1 MKRHIGNKILLA
13 VLVATT
19 LISCNKRSRT
29 RSELTGWKFN
39 DPTYGGFTAN
49 TNYSGQKIPPGMV
62 LIEGG
67 TFTMGSVQD
76 DVLFDWNTTPTRQQ
90 VRSFYMDEAEV
101 TNLEYLFYLQYL
113 EKVYPPSDDNY
124 RKIYHAALPDTL
136 VWRDALGFNELLTE
150 TYLRHPSY
158 ADYPVVGVSW
168 NQATEYCKWRT
179 DRVNEKI
186 LMDKG
191 VLKSLFELD
200 SVKVEG
206 KNRFDTGTYLANPD
220 LLFDGDESI
229 YGRGLPDYSQRVKKK
244 SKKERRR
251 DRNADVADA
260 DVVDDAAVD
269 DGGSKKSRRRG
280 RKRSKK
286 ADQGFTG
293 RHIKTSDGILMQRF
307 RLPTE
312 AEWEYAAKAEIENRE
327 YNSIRGRKKYA
338 WNGRYTRDQ
347 SRRRAGDQL
356 ANFKQGKGDYSGLAG
371 WSNDGADI
379 TIKVKSYDPN
389 AFGLYD
395 MSGNVA
401 EWVADVYRPIIDN
414 EANDFNYFRGNVFR
428 KPMIDE
434 EGKVVVVDYN
444 SIEFDTLDNGKIVP
458 KDLPGSIKYI
468 PITKRDA
475 FMRPNYEKA
484 NNIAFGDGDLPS
496 TKDYYK
502 DEEDFDDGGAMPRM
516 YNSPQ
521 TPKQIGESGLRIQQ
535 YDTKKRNTLVS
546 DEARVYKGGSWRDRE
561 YWLDPAQRRYLP
573 QYMATNYIGFRCATD
588 KLGAMQ
594 MKRRRKTPN

>member
-1 MKRHIGNKILLA
+1 MKSYIGKKILLV
-13 VLVATT
+13 VLVAIT
-19 LISCNKRSRT
+19 LISCSKNSRT
-29 RSELTGWKFN
+29 HSELTGWRFN

-49 TNYSGQKIPPGMV
+49 TNYEGQKVPPGMV

-76 DVLFDWNTTPTRQQ
+76 DVLFDWNTTPTKQQ

-124 RKIYHAALPDTL
+124 RKIYQGALPDTL
-136 VWRDALGFNELLTE
+136 VWRDALGFNELLAE
-150 TYLRHPSY
+150 SYFRHPSY
-158 ADYPVVGVSW
+158 SDYPVVGVSW
-168 NQATEYCKWRT
+168 NQASEYCKWRT

-191 VLKSLFELD
+191 VLKSLFDMD
-200 SVKVEG
+200 SVTVEG
-206 KNRFDTGTYLANPD
+206 KNRFDTGTYLANPN

-229 YGRGLPDYSQRVKKK
+229 YDRGLPDYSQKTVKKTSKRDRRAEADAVADVEVDEAADDGEKRSRRSKK
-244 SKKERRR
+244 SKK
-251 DRNADVADA
+251 
-260 DVVDDAAVD
+260 
-269 DGGSKKSRRRG
+269 SSQK
-280 RKRSKK
+280 
-286 ADQGFTG
+286 GFTG
-293 RHIKTSDGILMQRF
+293 RHVKTSDGLLTQRF

-327 YNSIRGRKKYA
+327 YNSIRGRKKYS
-338 WNGRYTRDQ
+338 WNGSSTRDQ
-347 SRRRAGDQL
+347 SRRRAGDQM

-379 TIKVKSYDPN
+379 TIKIKSYDAN

-414 EANDFNYFRGNVFR
+414 DANDFNYFRGNVF
-428 KPMIDE
+428 KKALIDE

-458 KDLPGSIKYI
+458 RDLPGSIKYV

-484 NNIAFGDGDLPS
+484 NNIGINDGDMAS
-496 TKDYYK
+496 TKLYYQN
-502 DEEDFDDGGAMPRM
+502 EEDMETKPRM
-516 YNSPQ
+516 YNSPK
-521 TPKQIGESGLRIQQ
+521 TPRQIGESGLIIQQ
-535 YDTKKRNTLVS
+535 YDTKQRNTLIS
-546 DEARVYKGGSWRDRE
+546 DQSRVFKGGSWKDRE

-588 KLGAMQ
+588 KLGAMSY
-594 MKRRRKTPN
+594 KRRRKTPTK

>member
-1 MKRHIGNKILLA
+1 MKSYIGKNILLA

-19 LISCNKRSRT
+19 LIGCSKKSRT
-29 RSELTGWKFN
+29 HSELTGWRFN

-49 TNYSGQKIPPGMV
+49 TNYQGQKVPPGMV

-76 DVLFDWNTTPTRQQ
+76 DVLFDWNTTPTKQQ

-124 RKIYHAALPDTL
+124 RKIYQASLPDTL
-136 VWRDALGFNELLTE
+136 VWRDALGFNELLAE
-150 TYLRHPSY
+150 SYLRHPSY
-158 ADYPVVGVSW
+158 SDYPVVGVSW

-191 VLKSLFELD
+191 VLKSLFDMD
-200 SVKVEG
+200 SVTVEG
-206 KNRFDTGTYLANPD
+206 KNRFDTGTYLANPN

-229 YGRGLPDYSQRVKKK
+229 YGKGLPDYSQKTPKKQ
-244 SKKERRR
+244 SKR
-251 DRNADVADA
+251 DRRSDVDAVADA
-260 DVVDDAAVD
+260 PVEDAAD
-269 DGGSKKSRRRG
+269 DGERKSRR
-280 RKRSKK
+280 SKK
-286 ADQGFTG
+286 TKKSSQQQGFTG
-293 RHIKTSDGILMQRF
+293 RHVKTSDGLLTQRF

-327 YNSIRGRKKYA
+327 YNSIRGRKKYS
-338 WNGRYTRDQ
+338 WNGNTTRDQ

-379 TIKVKSYDPN
+379 TIKIKSYDPN

-401 EWVADVYRPIIDN
+401 EWVADVYRPIVDN
-414 EANDFNYFRGNVFR
+414 DANDFNYFRGNVF
-428 KPMIDE
+428 KKALIDD

-458 KDLPGSIKYI
+458 RDLPGSIKYV

-484 NNIAFGDGDLPS
+484 DNIGINDGDLAS
-496 TKDYYK
+496 TKLYYQ
-502 DEEDFDDGGAMPRM
+502 DEEDMETKPRM
-516 YNSPQ
+516 YNSPK
-521 TPKQIGESGLRIQQ
+521 TPRQIGESGLIIQQ
-535 YDTKKRNTLVS
+535 YDTKQRSTLIS
-546 DEARVYKGGSWRDRE
+546 DQSRVFKGGSWKDRE

-588 KLGAMQ
+588 KLGAMSY
-594 MKRRRKTPN
+594 KRRRKTPTK

>member
-1 MKRHIGNKILLA
+1 MKRYIGNKVLLA
-13 VLVATT
+13 LLVVAT
-19 LISCNKRSRT
+19 LASCSKNSRT
-29 RSELTGWKFN
+29 HSELTGWRFN
-39 DPTYGGFTAN
+39 DPTYGGFAAN
-49 TNYSGQKIPPGMV
+49 TNYENQKVPPGMV

-76 DVLFDWNTTPTRQQ
+76 DVMFDWNTTPTRQQ
-90 VRSFYMDEAEV
+90 VRSFFMDEAEV

-113 EKVYPPSDDNY
+113 EKVYPPADDNY
-124 RKIYHAALPDTL
+124 RKIYQSALPDTL

-158 ADYPVVGVSW
+158 SDYPVVGVSW
-168 NQATEYCKWRT
+168 LQATEYCKWRT

-191 VLKSLFELD
+191 VLKSLFDMD
-200 SVKVEG
+200 SVSVEG
-206 KNRFDTGTYLANPD
+206 KNRFDTETYLANPN
-220 LLFDGDESI
+220 LLFDGNEDI
-229 YGRGLPDYSQRVKKK
+229 YGRGLPDYTQSSKK
-244 SKKERRR
+244 SKK
-251 DRNADVADA
+251 DRKAAKSDDIAEADV
-260 DVVDDAAVD
+260 DAAD
-269 DGGSKKSRRRG
+269 DQDNSRKS

-286 ADQGFTG
+286 SDQGFTG
-293 RHIKTSDGILMQRF
+293 RHVKTSDGILNPRF

-312 AEWEYAAKAEIENRE
+312 AEWEYAAKALIENRE
-327 YNSIRGRKKYA
+327 YNTIRGRKKYA

-347 SRRRAGDQL
+347 SKRRAGDQL

-379 TIKVKSYDPN
+379 TQKVKSYDPN
-389 AFGLYD
+389 AYGLYD

-401 EWVADVYRPIIDN
+401 EWVADVYRPIVDN
-414 EANDFNYFRGNVFR
+414 EANDFNYFRGNVFK
-428 KPMIDE
+428 KPLINE

-444 SIEFDTLDNGKIVP
+444 NVEFDTLDNGKIVP
-458 KDLPGSIKYI
+458 KDLPGSIKYV

-484 NNIAFGDGDLPS
+484 DNRAINDGDVAS
-496 TKDYYK
+496 TKKYYL
-502 DEEDFDDGGAMPRM
+502 DEEEMEGEGSKPRM

-521 TPKQIGESGLRIQQ
+521 IPRQIGESGLIIQQ
-535 YDTKKRNTLVS
+535 YDTKKRNTLIS
-546 DEARVYKGGSWRDRE
+546 DQTRVYKGGSWRDRE

-573 QYMATNYIGFRCATD
+573 EYMATNYIGFRCATD
-588 KLGAMQ
+588 KLGAMSI
-594 MKRRRKTPN
+594 KRRRKHPQP

>member
-1 MKRHIGNKILLA
+1 MKSYIGKKILLA
-13 VLVATT
+13 VLVSTT
-19 LISCNKRSRT
+19 LISCSKKSRT
-29 RSELTGWKFN
+29 HSELTGWRFN

-49 TNYSGQKIPPGMV
+49 TNYQGQKVPPGMV

-76 DVLFDWNTTPTRQQ
+76 DVLFDWNTTPTKQQ

-113 EKVYPPSDDNY
+113 ERVYPPSDDNY
-124 RKIYHAALPDTL
+124 RKIYQASLPDTL
-136 VWRDALGFNELLTE
+136 VWRNALGFNEVLAE
-150 TYLRHPSY
+150 SYLRHPSY
-158 ADYPVVGVSW
+158 SDYPVVGVSW
-168 NQATEYCKWRT
+168 NQANDYCKWRT

-191 VLKSLFELD
+191 VLKSLFDLD
-200 SVKVEG
+200 SVTVEG
-206 KNRFDTGTYLANPD
+206 KNRFDTGTYLANPK

-229 YGRGLPDYSQRVKKK
+229 YNRGLPDYSQKTTKKL
-244 SKKERRR
+244 SKK
-251 DRNADVADA
+251 DRKAEAVADVEDT
-260 DVVDDAAVD
+260 VDN
-269 DGGSKKSRRRG
+269 GEKKSRKS
-280 RKRSKK
+280 RKSNKS
-286 ADQGFTG
+286 AQQGFTG
-293 RHIKTSDGILMQRF
+293 RHVKTSDGLLTQRF

-327 YNSIRGRKKYA
+327 YNSIRGRKKYS
-338 WNGRYTRDQ
+338 WNGSSTRDQ
-347 SRRRAGDQL
+347 SRRGAGDQL

-379 TIKVKSYDPN
+379 TIRIKSYNAN

-414 EANDFNYFRGNVFR
+414 DANDFNYFRGNVF
-428 KPMIDE
+428 KKALIDE

-458 KDLPGSIKYI
+458 RDLPGSIKYV

-484 NNIAFGDGDLPS
+484 NNIAINDGDLAS
-496 TKDYYK
+496 TKLYYQN
-502 DEEDFDDGGAMPRM
+502 EEDMDTKPRM
-516 YNSPQ
+516 YNSPK
-521 TPKQIGESGLRIQQ
+521 TPRQIGESGLIIQQ
-535 YDTKKRNTLVS
+535 YDTKSRNTLIS
-546 DEARVYKGGSWRDRE
+546 DQARVYKGGSWKDRE

-588 KLGAMQ
+588 KLGAMSY
-594 MKRRRKTPN
+594 KRRRKMPTK

>member
-1 MKRHIGNKILLA
+1 MKSYIGKKILLS
-13 VLVATT
+13 VLIATT
-19 LISCNKRSRT
+19 LISCSKNSRT
-29 RSELTGWKFN
+29 HSELTGWRFN

-49 TNYSGQKIPPGMV
+49 TNYEGQKVPPGMV

-76 DVLFDWNTTPTRQQ
+76 DVLFDWNTTPTKQQ

-124 RKIYHAALPDTL
+124 RKIYQGALPDTL
-136 VWRDALGFNELLTE
+136 VWRDALGFNELLAE
-150 TYLRHPSY
+150 SYFRHPSY
-158 ADYPVVGVSW
+158 SDYPVVGVSW
-168 NQATEYCKWRT
+168 NQASEYCKWRT

-191 VLKSLFELD
+191 VLKSLFDMD
-200 SVKVEG
+200 SVTVEG
-206 KNRFDTGTYLANPD
+206 KNRFDTGTYLANPN

-229 YGRGLPDYSQRVKKK
+229 YDRGLPDYSKKTVKKTSKRDRRAEADAVADVEVDEAADDGEKRSRRSKK
-244 SKKERRR
+244 SKKSSQR
-251 DRNADVADA
+251 
-260 DVVDDAAVD
+260 
-269 DGGSKKSRRRG
+269 
-280 RKRSKK
+280 
-286 ADQGFTG
+286 GFTG
-293 RHIKTSDGILMQRF
+293 RHVKTSDGLLTQRF

-327 YNSIRGRKKYA
+327 YNSIRGRKKYS
-338 WNGRYTRDQ
+338 WNGSSTRDQ
-347 SRRRAGDQL
+347 SRRRAGDQM

-379 TIKVKSYDPN
+379 TIKIKSYDAN

-414 EANDFNYFRGNVFR
+414 DANDFNYFRGNVF
-428 KPMIDE
+428 KKALIDE

-458 KDLPGSIKYI
+458 RDLPGSIKYV

-484 NNIAFGDGDLPS
+484 NNIGINDGDMAS
-496 TKDYYK
+496 TKLYYQN
-502 DEEDFDDGGAMPRM
+502 EEDMETKPRM
-516 YNSPQ
+516 YNSPK
-521 TPKQIGESGLRIQQ
+521 TPRQIGESGLIIQQ
-535 YDTKKRNTLVS
+535 YDTKQRNTLIS
-546 DEARVYKGGSWRDRE
+546 DQSRVFKGGSWKDRE

-588 KLGAMQ
+588 KLGAMSY
-594 MKRRRKTPN
+594 KRRRKTPTK

>member
-1 MKRHIGNKILLA
+1 LLA
-13 VLVATT
+13 VLVSTT
-19 LISCNKRSRT
+19 LISCSKKSRT
-29 RSELTGWKFN
+29 HSELTGWRFN

-49 TNYSGQKIPPGMV
+49 TNYQGQKVPPGMV

-76 DVLFDWNTTPTRQQ
+76 DVLFDWNTTPTKQQ

-113 EKVYPPSDDNY
+113 ERVYPPSDDNY
-124 RKIYHAALPDTL
+124 RKIYQASLPDTL
-136 VWRDALGFNELLTE
+136 VWRNALGFNELLAE
-150 TYLRHPSY
+150 SYLRHPSY
-158 ADYPVVGVSW
+158 SDYPVVGVSW
-168 NQATEYCKWRT
+168 NQANDYCKWRT

-191 VLKSLFELD
+191 VLKSLFDLD
-200 SVKVEG
+200 SVTVEG
-206 KNRFDTGTYLANPD
+206 KNRFDTGTYLANPK
-220 LLFDGDESI
+220 LLFDGDENI
-229 YGRGLPDYSQRVKKK
+229 YNKGLPDYSQKTTKKL
-244 SKKERRR
+244 SKK
-251 DRNADVADA
+251 DRKANAVAEVEADVDN
-260 DVVDDAAVD
+260 
-269 DGGSKKSRRRG
+269 GEKKSRKS
-280 RKRSKK
+280 RKSNKSSQ
-286 ADQGFTG
+286 QGFTG
-293 RHIKTSDGILMQRF
+293 RHVKTSDGLLTQRF

-327 YNSIRGRKKYA
+327 YNSIRGRKKYS
-338 WNGRYTRDQ
+338 WNGSSTRDQ
-347 SRRRAGDQL
+347 SRRGAGDQL

-379 TIKVKSYDPN
+379 TIRIKSYNAN

-414 EANDFNYFRGNVFR
+414 DANDFNYFRGNVF
-428 KPMIDE
+428 KKALIDE

-458 KDLPGSIKYI
+458 RDLPGSIKYV

-484 NNIAFGDGDLPS
+484 NNIAINDGDLAS
-496 TKDYYK
+496 TKLYYQN
-502 DEEDFDDGGAMPRM
+502 EEDMDTKPRM
-516 YNSPQ
+516 YNSPK
-521 TPKQIGESGLRIQQ
+521 TPRQIGESGLIIQQ
-535 YDTKKRNTLVS
+535 YDTKSRNTLIS
-546 DEARVYKGGSWRDRE
+546 DQARVYKGGSWKDRE

-588 KLGAMQ
+588 KLGAMSY
-594 MKRRRKTPN
+594 KRRRKMPTK

>member
-1 MKRHIGNKILLA
+1 MRRSIGNKILLV
-13 VLVATT
+13 VLGAAT
-19 LISCNKRSRT
+19 LVSCGKRGRT
-29 RSELTGWKFN
+29 HSELTGWKFN
-39 DPTYGGFTAN
+39 DPTYGGFTTN
-49 TNYSGQKIPPGMV
+49 TNYEGQKIPPGMV

-76 DVLFDWNTTPTRQQ
+76 DVLFDWNTTPTQQQ

-101 TNLEYLFYLQYL
+101 TNLEYLFYLSYL

-124 RKIYHAALPDTL
+124 RKIYQSALPDTL
-136 VWRDALGFNELLTE
+136 VWRDALGFNELLSE
-150 TYLRHPSY
+150 SYLRHPSY

-168 NQATEYCKWRT
+168 IQATDYCKWRT

-191 VLKSLFELD
+191 VLKSLFDLD
-200 SVKVEG
+200 SVTVEG
-206 KNRFDTGTYLANPD
+206 KNRFDTGTYLANPN

-229 YGRGLPDYSQRVKKK
+229 YGRGLPVPQQKKK
-244 SKKERRR
+244 KVSKK
-251 DRNADVADA
+251 DRKAE
-260 DVVDDAAVD
+260 AALASTD
-269 DGGSKKSRRRG
+269 EGGDKKSRRAAKRG
-280 RKRSKK
+280 KQS
-286 ADQGFTG
+286 QGFTG
-293 RHIKTSDGILMQRF
+293 RHVKTSDGILTQRF

-312 AEWEYAAKAEIENRE
+312 AEWEYAAKALIENRE
-327 YNSIRGRKKYA
+327 YNTIRGRKKYS
-338 WNGRYTRDQ
+338 WNGRYTRDD
-347 SRRRAGDQL
+347 SRRNRGDQR

-414 EANDFNYFRGNVFR
+414 DANDFNYFRGNVFK
-428 KPMIDE
+428 KPLIDE

-444 SIEFDTLDNGKIVP
+444 SIEFDTLENGKIVP
-458 KDLPGSIKYI
+458 RDLPGSIKYV
-468 PITKRDA
+468 PITKSDA

-484 NNIAFGDGDLPS
+484 DNIGIRDGDLAS
-496 TKDYYK
+496 TRYYRQA
-502 DEEDFDDGGAMPRM
+502 EEDGETVPRM
-516 YNSPQ
+516 YNSPK
-521 TPKQIGESGLRIQQ
+521 TPRQIGESGLIIQQ
-535 YDTKKRNTLVS
+535 YDTKKRNTLIS
-546 DEARVYKGGSWRDRE
+546 DQARVYKGGSWRDRE

-573 QYMATNYIGFRCATD
+573 EYMATNYIGFRCATD
-588 KLGAMQ
+588 KLGAMSY
-594 MKRRRKTPN
+594 KRRRKEPRR

>member
-1 MKRHIGNKILLA
+1 MKRYIGNKILLA
-13 VLVATT
+13 LLVAAT
-19 LISCNKRSRT
+19 LVSCNKNSRT
-29 RSELTGWKFN
+29 HSELTGWKFN

-49 TNYSGQKIPPGMV
+49 TNYQGQKVPPGMV

-76 DVLFDWNTTPTRQQ
+76 DVMFDWNTTPTKQQ

-113 EKVYPPSDDNY
+113 EKVYPPNDDNY
-124 RKIYHAALPDTL
+124 RKIYQGALPDTL
-136 VWRDALGFNELLTE
+136 VWRDALGFNELLAE
-150 TYLRHPSY
+150 SYLRHPSY
-158 ADYPVVGVSW
+158 SDYPVVGVSW
-168 NQATEYCKWRT
+168 RQATEYCKWRT

-191 VLKSLFELD
+191 VLNPLFDMD

-206 KNRFDTGTYLANPD
+206 KNRFDTGTYLANPA
-220 LLFDGDESI
+220 LLYDGDESI
-229 YGRGLPDYSQRVKKK
+229 YNRGLPDYSQRTSKK
-244 SKKERRR
+244 SKK
-251 DRNADVADA
+251 DRNVEEVADVDA
-260 DVVDDAAVD
+260 DDPNPD
-269 DGGSKKSRRRG
+269 DGAKRP
-280 RKRSKK
+280 KRSKK
-286 ADQGFTG
+286 SKKSSQGFTG
-293 RHIKTSDGILMQRF
+293 RHVKTSDGLLTQRF

-312 AEWEYAAKAEIENRE
+312 AEWEYAAKALIENRE

-338 WNGRYTRDQ
+338 WNGSGTRDQ

-379 TIKVKSYDPN
+379 TIKIKSYDPN

-414 EANDFNYFRGNVFR
+414 DANDFNYFRGNVFK
-428 KPMIDE
+428 KPMIDK

-458 KDLPGSIKYI
+458 RDLPGSIKYI

-484 NNIAFGDGDLPS
+484 DNIGINDGDLAS
-496 TKDYYK
+496 TKQYYQ
-502 DEEDFDDGGAMPRM
+502 DEEDLDVKPRM

-521 TPKQIGESGLRIQQ
+521 TPRQIGESGLIIQQ
-535 YDTKKRNTLVS
+535 YDTKTRNTLIS
-546 DEARVYKGGSWRDRE
+546 NQSRVYKGGSWKDRE

-573 QYMATNYIGFRCATD
+573 EYMATNYIGFRCATD
-588 KLGAMQ
+588 KLGAMSY
-594 MKRRRKTPN
+594 KRRRKTPTR

>member
-1 MKRHIGNKILLA
+1 MKRYNFSKILLA
-13 VLVATT
+13 VLATAT
-19 LISCNKRSRT
+19 LISCNKNNRT
-29 RSELTGWKFN
+29 KSELTGWKFN

-49 TNYSGQKIPPGMV
+49 TNYQGQKIPPGMV

-76 DVLFDWNTTPTRQQ
+76 DVMFDWNTTPTRQQ

-113 EKVYPPSDDNY
+113 EKVFPPNDDNY
-124 RKIYHAALPDTL
+124 RKIYQAALPDTL

-168 NQATEYCKWRT
+168 LQATEYCKWRT

-186 LMDKG
+186 LMDRG
-191 VLKSLFELD
+191 VLKSLFEMD
-200 SVKVEG
+200 SVTVEG
-206 KNRFDTGTYLANPD
+206 KNRFDTQTYLANPD
-220 LLFDGDESI
+220 LLFEGNEDI
-229 YGRGLPDYSQRVKKK
+229 YGRGLPDYSQSKKK
-244 SKKERRR
+244 AKGNSDVDDAVAAGNDDADLSRRERRR
-251 DRNADVADA
+251 SR
-260 DVVDDAAVD
+260 
-269 DGGSKKSRRRG
+269 KS
-280 RKRSKK
+280 
-286 ADQGFTG
+286 DQGFVG
-293 RHIKTSDGILMQRF
+293 RHVKTSDGILTQRF

-312 AEWEYAAKAEIENRE
+312 AEWEYAAKALIENRE
-327 YNSIRGRKKYA
+327 YNTIRGRKKYS

-347 SRRRAGDQL
+347 SKKRAGDQL

-379 TIKVKSYDPN
+379 TIKIKSYDPN

-401 EWVADVYRPIIDN
+401 EWVADVYRPIVDN
-414 EANDFNYFRGNVFR
+414 DANDFNYFRGNVFK
-428 KPMIDE
+428 KPLIDE
-434 EGKVVVVDYN
+434 EGKVVVVDYS

-458 KDLPGSIKYI
+458 KDLPGSVKYV

-484 NNIAFGDGDLPS
+484 DNRDLNDGDLGS
-496 TKDYYK
+496 TKYYYR
-502 DEEDFDDGGAMPRM
+502 DNEEIENKPRM

-521 TPKQIGESGLRIQQ
+521 TPKQIGESGLIIQQ
-535 YDTKKRNTLVS
+535 YDTKKRNTLIS
-546 DEARVYKGGSWRDRE
+546 NQSRVYKGGSWRDRE

-573 QYMATNYIGFRCATD
+573 EYMATNYIGFRCATD
-588 KLGAMQ
+588 KLGDMTY
-594 MKRRRKTPN
+594 KRRRKTPRRN